1 MTAFTDDDAAAAA
14 RSAEVRELI
23 DRAQSEDV
31 FLAML
36 SAMDLCT
43 LGGPKQALFDEAPAR
58 AWGA

>member
-31 FLAML
+31 F
-36 SAMDLCT
+36 
-43 LGGPKQALFDEAPAR
+43 PAISPQ
-58 AWGA
+58 